1 MSNFGWGTQNNVVMC
16 AEVNGNVSS
25 SEVIGVFPNAAM
37 DTLLATYSVVDLGTQ
52 TINYSLSQDNVDD
65 NPNNNMASQSFQV
78 TEYSYGR
85 DNGVIVDTYGGDFEF
100 ACMPYYD
107 IHNDATIYGI
117 DVAIMEGGVWFSN
130 PCVHHRCRR
139 PCELGC

>member
-1 MSNFGWGTQNNVVMC
+1 
-16 AEVNGNVSS
+16 
-25 SEVIGVFPNAAM
+25 M
-37 DTLLATYSVVDLGTQ
+37 DTLLATYSIVDLGTQ

-117 DVAIMEGGVWFSN
+117 DVAIMEGGESGSPIRAFIIDVDDPVNLGADGLAPPYDMAPLAESGETYLN
-130 PCVHHRCRR
+130 RCFEWRR
-139 PCELGC
+139 E